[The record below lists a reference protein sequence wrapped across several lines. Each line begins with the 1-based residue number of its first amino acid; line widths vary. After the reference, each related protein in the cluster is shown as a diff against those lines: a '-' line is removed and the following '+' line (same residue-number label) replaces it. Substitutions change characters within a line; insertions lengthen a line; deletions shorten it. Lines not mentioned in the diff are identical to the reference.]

1 MTWLGSRMNILIG
14 LINWQLLKC
23 HESTYPRQLVR
34 DETKRLDFESIYQ
47 MQTQSAWSVIIT
59 GIFAQVNKTVT
70 GAVGDHLVAAQPL
83 AMKEQI

>member
-1 MTWLGSRMNILIG
+1 
-14 LINWQLLKC
+14 
-23 HESTYPRQLVR
+23 
-34 DETKRLDFESIYQ
+34 
-47 MQTQSAWSVIIT
+47 MQTQSAWSVIII